1 MKKNSQIHLF
11 IETEVLH
18 ILKKQADEEDI
29 TISELCR
36 QKLREC
42 SRLARIEIILEDLR
56 KKLNT

>member
-18 ILKKQADEEDI
+18 ILKRQADEEGI
-29 TISELCR
+29 SVSELCR

-42 SRLARIEIILEDLR
+42 SRLARIEMILEDLR

>member
-11 IETEVLH
+11 IETEILH
-18 ILKKQADEEDI
+18 TLKRQADEEDI
-29 TISELCR
+29 SVSELCR

-42 SRLARIEIILEDLR
+42 SRLTKIEMILEDLR